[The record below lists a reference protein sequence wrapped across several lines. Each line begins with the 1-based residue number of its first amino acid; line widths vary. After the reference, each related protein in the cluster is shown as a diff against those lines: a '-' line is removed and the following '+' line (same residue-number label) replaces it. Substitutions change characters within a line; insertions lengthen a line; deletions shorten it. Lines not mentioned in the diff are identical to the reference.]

1 MTERDRLKRELWN
14 ELKGC
19 TDLQSAENE
28 IDLFMVEVDSE
39 LGDEIATAAWNW
51 ALNAQQFA
59 TIH

>member
-1 MTERDRLKRELWN
+1 MAQFV
-14 ELKGC
+14 KGDMFS
-19 TDLQSAENE
+19 DLQSAENE
-28 IDLFMVEVDSE
+28 IDLFMVEVGSE